1 MFYLRDDI
9 YGQFTVED
17 YVGNNF
23 IPEICLLGEIT
34 AKKNRSH
41 EFSFEIISKYAH
53 VYIYYME
60 HFEY

>member
-1 MFYLRDDI
+1 MFYRRDDI

-34 AKKNRSH
+34 AKMNRSNK
-41 EFSFEIISKYAH
+41 FKKKNMRSQINLSLRS
-53 VYIYYME
+53 VTSR
-60 HFEY
+60 